1 MEGFFVVSLTP
12 QKPSKLDG
20 MIENLARHLN
30 EEARLFVSI
39 EALKFL
45 SDGQQRSFQQIM
57 DHLTETGLINGSD
70 EYPGTNDTVH
80 ELIVGAYVE
89 MLSHNGFTVVTSKR
103 KHVRKNIL
111 IQITEIGLLFLQ
123 KVNDAENS
131 SMVQNFP
138 G

>member
-1 MEGFFVVSLTP
+1 
-12 QKPSKLDG
+12 
-20 MIENLARHLN
+20 MIENLARLLN

-57 DHLTETGLINGSD
+57 DHLTEAGLINDSD

-80 ELIVGAYVE
+80 EMIVGAYVE
-89 MLSHNGFTVVTSKR
+89 MLSHNGFTMVTSKR
-103 KHVRKNIL
+103 KHVRKNTL
-111 IQITEIGLLFLQ
+111 LQITEIGLLFLQ
-123 KVNDAENS
+123 KVQDAENQ
-131 SMVQNFP
+131 SMAQNFP

>member
-1 MEGFFVVSLTP
+1 
-12 QKPSKLDG
+12 

-30 EEARLFVSI
+30 DEARLYVSI

-103 KHVRKNIL
+103 THIRKNRL
-111 IQITEIGLLFLQ
+111 LQITEIGLLFLQ
-123 KVNDAENS
+123 KVQDAENQ
-131 SMVQNFP
+131 SMENHFP

>member
-1 MEGFFVVSLTP
+1 
-12 QKPSKLDG
+12 
-20 MIENLARHLN
+20 MIENLARLLN

-80 ELIVGAYVE
+80 EMIVGAYVE
-89 MLSHNGFTVVTSKR
+89 MLSHNGFTAVTSKR
-103 KHVRKNIL
+103 KHVRKNRL
-111 IQITEIGLLFLQ
+111 LQITEIGLLFLQ
-123 KVNDAENS
+123 KVQDSENQANGQS
-131 SMVQNFP
+131 FP